1 MEKQGRD
8 LESAFEAGPS
18 SSSGQQEGHEVS
30 FKGVGTF
37 QVDTNEK
44 DRLLRKERANAKVPL
59 LPHDTWQN
67 LKLAGV
73 VMTAALLAV
82 FLLWLLFSGDASEKV
97 SSTAGM
103 GFAHPPLNASELART
118 QPQNGCP
125 EREWLP
131 EECIGSLREKSK
143 KVYDH
148 CELFFQ
154 ETGYSQD
161 LLRKCG
167 IIAGTLP

>member
-1 MEKQGRD
+1 MSFF
-8 LESAFEAGPS
+8 LSLGPWTYP
-18 SSSGQQEGHEVS
+18 QH
-30 FKGVGTF
+30 
-37 QVDTNEK
+37 
-44 DRLLRKERANAKVPL
+44 
-59 LPHDTWQN
+59 N
-67 LKLAGV
+67 L
-73 VMTAALLAV
+73 
-82 FLLWLLFSGDASEKV
+82 WPSC
-97 SSTAGM
+97 
-103 GFAHPPLNASELART
+103 SELART